1 VKFPRISLVLAASLL
16 VLPVQHGQEK
26 KDSVEGQSPTSNS
39 STTGLIASPSTL
51 SDSPDSRD
59 SRSHTGGINL
69 SRYKVGSRDT
79 GSVDPTGKVYGV
91 NNAPSPEKA
100 NHPEPKYNI
109 IIWIWSFVFLFVFLV
124 ILYYLNKKG
133 FLGRFR
139 SPSTGRLKI
148 KDQIMLGNKQFL
160 VVVEYDT
167 REVLVGVGPGFIR
180 QVSDLSDSPK
190 EKTSPFE
197 AVLSDNLDPI
207 KEDEN
212 NL

>member
-1 VKFPRISLVLAASLL
+1 VKFSRISLVLAASLL
-16 VLPVQHGQEK
+16 VPAAQHGQKE
-26 KDSVEGQSPTSNS
+26 KDSVEGQSVTSNS
-39 STTGLIASPSTL
+39 SSTGLITSSSQL
-51 SDSPDSRD
+51 SGPPDSRD
-59 SRSHTGGINL
+59 SRSHTGGINF

-79 GSVDPTGKVYGV
+79 GSGDSTGKIYGV

-148 KDQIMLGNKQFL
+148 KDQIMLGNRQFL

-180 QVSDLSDSPK
+180 QVSDLSNSPK
-190 EKTSPFE
+190 ENHSPFDT
-197 AVLSDNLDPI
+197 VLSDNLDPI
-207 KEDEN
+207 KEDDN